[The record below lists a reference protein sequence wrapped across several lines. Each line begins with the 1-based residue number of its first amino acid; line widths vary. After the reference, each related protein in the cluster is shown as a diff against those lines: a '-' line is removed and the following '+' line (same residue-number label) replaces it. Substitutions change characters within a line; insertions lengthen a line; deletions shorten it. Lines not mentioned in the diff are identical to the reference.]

1 MNNLTNISINVSGI
15 DVSEFVMPHRM
26 DMRVFYKSM
35 CQQFS
40 SYFVNTG
47 IVLVCLYIFFCW
59 FNWWFFNYGY
69 KLEMF
74 SYDKSSKFGR
84 YIGDLNNRDTRI
96 YWDIWIRNKLSK
108 LLVGYIVVVIYLN
121 W

>member
-1 MNNLTNISINVSGI
+1 MNNLTNISLNVSAI
-15 DVSEFVMPHRM
+15 DVSQFVMPRKVEI
-26 DMRVFYKSM
+26 RFLYKSI

-47 IVLVCLYIFFCW
+47 IILVCLYIFFCW
-59 FNWWFFNYGY
+59 FNWWFFNKGY
-69 KLEMF
+69 KLII
-74 SYDKSSKFGR
+74 YDKSLPLGK
-84 YIGDLNNRDTRI
+84 YIGDLDNRDTRI

-108 LLVGYIVVVIYLN
+108 LLVGYIIVVIYLN